1 MTPKIRTLKQ
11 LMNLENRV
19 ALITGGAGHIGRVL
33 GEGLAELGASI
44 AVFDIDRAAA
54 DIVAADIAANNNVKA
69 SGLAVDLT
77 DIDAVKEAP
86 ARVVNEFGRLD
97 IVIHSA
103 AYGGD
108 TKFPGWAVPFDEQT
122 GEAFERA
129 LRVNLTSAF
138 VLAQAARKPLTDSGR
153 GSIVLIS
160 SIYGLVGPDM
170 SLYEG
175 TSMANPA
182 GYGASKGGLLQ
193 LMRHLATVLAP
204 DVRVNAISPGGVW
217 RQQPESFHDRYRN
230 RTPLGR
236 MATEEDL
243 KGAAAYLASD
253 LSNYVT
259 GHNLVV
265 DGGWTAW

>member
-1 MTPKIRTLKQ
+1 MMRTLKQ
-11 LMNLENRV
+11 LMDLRNRV
-19 ALITGGAGHIGRVL
+19 ALITGGAGHIGRVVA
-33 GEGLAELGASI
+33 EGLAELGASI
-44 AVFDIDRAAA
+44 AVLDIDQTDVVA
-54 DIVAADIAANNNVKA
+54 DEIAQNYNVKTLP
-69 SGLAVDLT
+69 LAVDLT
-77 DIDAVKEAP
+77 DISAVQSAP
-86 ARVVNEFGRLD
+86 QKVVQELGRLD

-122 GEAFERA
+122 TEAWDRA

-138 VLAQAARKPLTDSGR
+138 ALAQAAKQPLTDSGH

-175 TSMANPA
+175 TAMANPA

-193 LMRHLATVLAP
+193 LMRYLATVLAP

-217 RQQPESFHDRYRN
+217 RQQPEQFHDRYRA

-253 LSNYVT
+253 LSSYVT

-265 DGGWTAW
+265 DGGWTTW